1 VPEDDST
8 SDCINGI
15 VECLCL
21 DLVAEA
27 AHLTHCAAL
36 FRFRALRLPSSFSGH
51 SPRVGIVAGFRSRLP
66 D

>member
-8 SDCINGI
+8 SDCINGT

-27 AHLTHCAAL
+27 AHLTHCTSL
-36 FRFRALRLPSSFSGH
+36 FRCFRSLPFT
-51 SPRVGIVAGFRSRLP
+51 VIVYWPLLESGFRSRLP